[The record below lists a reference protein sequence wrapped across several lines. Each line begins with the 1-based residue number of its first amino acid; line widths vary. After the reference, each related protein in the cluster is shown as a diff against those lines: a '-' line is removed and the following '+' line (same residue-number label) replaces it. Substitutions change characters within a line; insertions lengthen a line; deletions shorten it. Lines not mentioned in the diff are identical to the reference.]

1 MSGTIA
7 GRCGTSKRHRPCWT
21 LKAHVLF
28 HFSDHCRL
36 ASFLVSESMP
46 SLLQEGVEE
55 VRDGAKV
62 GGRVVKRF
70 IPFSEGSRDCVGQS
84 LARLNLTTTL
94 AQLFGSFSFR
104 LDESVRARS
113 GVVFSSAACC
123 LMHYVASR
131 MHSRPVPA
139 LCLKKYTQGTVY
151 DRWHINACPCMDV
164 AFGHVHEIKQL
175 CPSLVA

>member
-1 MSGTIA
+1 
-7 GRCGTSKRHRPCWT
+7 
-21 LKAHVLF
+21 
-28 HFSDHCRL
+28 
-36 ASFLVSESMP
+36 MP
-46 SLLQEGVEE
+46 LQEGVEE

-113 GVVFSSAACC
+113 G
-123 LMHYVASR
+123 
-131 MHSRPVPA
+131 
-139 LCLKKYTQGTVY
+139 T
-151 DRWHINACPCMDV
+151 
-164 AFGHVHEIKQL
+164 L
-175 CPSLVA
+175 CPSNSWLHC